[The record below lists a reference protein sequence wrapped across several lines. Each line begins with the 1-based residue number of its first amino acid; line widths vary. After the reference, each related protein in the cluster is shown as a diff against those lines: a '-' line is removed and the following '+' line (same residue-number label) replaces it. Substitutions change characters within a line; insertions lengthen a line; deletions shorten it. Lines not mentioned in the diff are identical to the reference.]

1 MHVRHAILLVV
12 ALLFTA
18 ACASTLTSDI
28 EVKTETASKAN
39 LKAYK
44 TYAWLG
50 SAEIVNDPKGQ
61 WEPPEFVADAEIRYL
76 INAALRDK
84 GMTEVAANPDVLV
97 GFAAGID
104 MATLEI
110 KENPDN
116 KMQTLENVPKGA
128 LVVMLVD
135 PKTRQPV
142 WVGEALANVQ
152 KKLPSKDVKARLKY
166 AVKEMFD
173 QMKR

>member
-1 MHVRHAILLVV
+1 
-12 ALLFTA
+12 
-18 ACASTLTSDI
+18 
-28 EVKTETASKAN
+28 
-39 LKAYK
+39 
-44 TYAWLG
+44 
-50 SAEIVNDPKGQ
+50 
-61 WEPPEFVADAEIRYL
+61 
-76 INAALRDK
+76 
-84 GMTEVAANPDVLV
+84 MTEVAANPDVLV